1 MADKRYYWLKLKE
14 DFFQDEA
21 IEWLEE
27 QENGKEYCLFYLKL
41 CLKSLKD
48 DGKLIRT
55 VGNLLIPYSTEKLAE
70 ATRTKADTVMV
81 AMQVL
86 QRIGLVEILDD
97 GAIKML
103 KLQDMVGSEAGNANA
118 LRQKRFRQR
127 KKQELLLQGVTNSNA
142 LCNAELSQGVTNSNA
157 LCNAEL
163 SQGVTNNNA
172 LCNAELSQ
180 GVTNNN
186 AEIRDKSIEYRD
198 KSKEIRESNLIVI
211 WEQNI
216 SPITPVIA
224 EELERL
230 KKDYGLPIVLEA
242 IKVACK
248 RGKRNI
254 AYVGGVARNMFTEG
268 WSEEKQQKPKQE
280 YKNPFDAA
288 FGGESSGDDNKE

>member
-127 KKQELLLQGVTNSNA
+127 KKQELLSQGVTNSNA
-142 LCNAELSQGVTNSNA
+142 LCNAELSQGVTNSN
-157 LCNAEL
+157 
-163 SQGVTNNNA
+163 V
-172 LCNAELSQ
+172 
-180 GVTNNN
+180 
-186 AEIRDKSIEYRD
+186 EIRDKSIENRD
-198 KSKEIRESNLIVI
+198 KSIEIRESNLIVI

-224 EELERL
+224 EELEQL

>member
-97 GAIKML
+97 GAIQML

-127 KKQELLLQGVTNSNA
+127 KKQELLSQGVTNSNA
-142 LCNAELSQGVTNSNA
+142 LCNAELSQGVTNSN
-157 LCNAEL
+157 
-163 SQGVTNNNA
+163 V
-172 LCNAELSQ
+172 
-180 GVTNNN
+180 
-186 AEIRDKSIEYRD
+186 EIRDKSIENRD

-224 EELERL
+224 EELEQL

-288 FGGESSGDDNKE
+288 FGDAAFGGESSGNDNKE

>member
-97 GAIKML
+97 GAIQML

-127 KKQELLLQGVTNSNA
+127 KKQELLSQGVTNSNA
-142 LCNAELSQGVTNSNA
+142 LCNAELSQGVTNSN
-157 LCNAEL
+157 
-163 SQGVTNNNA
+163 V
-172 LCNAELSQ
+172 
-180 GVTNNN
+180 
-186 AEIRDKSIEYRD
+186 EIRDKSIENRDKSKENRD

-224 EELERL
+224 EELEQL

-288 FGGESSGDDNKE
+288 FGDAAFGGESSGNDNKE

>member
-1 MADKRYYWLKLKE
+1 MQSSTACLKNGGGKMADKRYYWLKLKE

-127 KKQELLLQGVTNSNA
+127 KKQELLSQGVTNSNA
-142 LCNAELSQGVTNSNA
+142 LCNAELSQGVTNSN
-157 LCNAEL
+157 
-163 SQGVTNNNA
+163 V
-172 LCNAELSQ
+172 
-180 GVTNNN
+180 
-186 AEIRDKSIEYRD
+186 EIRDKSIENRD

-224 EELERL
+224 EELEQL

>member
-86 QRIGLVEILDD
+86 RRIGLVEILDD

-103 KLQDMVGSEAGNANA
+103 KLQNMVGSEAGNANA

-142 LCNAELSQGVTNSNA
+142 LCNAELLQGVTNSN
-157 LCNAEL
+157 
-163 SQGVTNNNA
+163 V
-172 LCNAELSQ
+172 
-180 GVTNNN
+180 
-186 AEIRDKSIEYRD
+186 EIREESKEFRD

-224 EELERL
+224 EELEQL

-280 YKNPFDAA
+280 YVNPFDAA
-288 FGGESSGDDNKE
+288 FGGDRDGNDSES

>member
-1 MADKRYYWLKLKE
+1 MTDKRYYWLKLKE

-127 KKQELLLQGVTNSNA
+127 KKQELLSQGVTNSNA
-142 LCNAELSQGVTNSNA
+142 LCNAELSQGVTNSN
-157 LCNAEL
+157 
-163 SQGVTNNNA
+163 V
-172 LCNAELSQ
+172 
-180 GVTNNN
+180 
-186 AEIRDKSIEYRD
+186 EIRDKSIENRD
-198 KSKEIRESNLIVI
+198 KSIEIRESNLIVI

-224 EELERL
+224 EELEQL

-288 FGGESSGDDNKE
+288 FGGESSGNDNKE

>member
-103 KLQDMVGSEAGNANA
+103 KLQNMVGSESASRAA
-118 LRQKRFRQR
+118 VKKRAYRE
-127 KKQELLLQGVTNSNA
+127 KKKLQDSKGDN
-142 LCNAELSQGVTNSNA
+142 LSLGCPTK
-157 LCNAEL
+157 CP
-163 SQGVTNNNA
+163 T
-172 LCNAELSQ
+172 
-180 GVTNNN
+180 
-186 AEIRDKSIEYRD
+186 EIRDKSIENRD
-198 KSKEIRESNLIVI
+198 KSIEIRESNLIVI

-224 EELERL
+224 EELEQL
-230 KKDYGLPIVLEA
+230 KKDYGLPIVFEA

-288 FGGESSGDDNKE
+288 FGGESSGNDNKE

>member
-97 GAIKML
+97 GAIQML
-103 KLQDMVGSEAGNANA
+103 KLQDMVGSESTAAIRKRRSRENKKLDSVTLSLNCPSNVP
-118 LRQKRFRQR
+118 QK
-127 KKQELLLQGVTNSNA
+127 VT
-142 LCNAELSQGVTNSNA
+142 T
-157 LCNAEL
+157 
-163 SQGVTNNNA
+163 
-172 LCNAELSQ
+172 
-180 GVTNNN
+180 
-186 AEIRDKSIEYRD
+186 EIRDKSIENRD

-224 EELERL
+224 EELEQL

-288 FGGESSGDDNKE
+288 FGGESSGNDNKE

>member
-142 LCNAELSQGVTNSNA
+142 LCNAELLQGVTNSN
-157 LCNAEL
+157 
-163 SQGVTNNNA
+163 V
-172 LCNAELSQ
+172 
-180 GVTNNN
+180 
-186 AEIRDKSIEYRD
+186 EIRDKSIENRD
-198 KSKEIRESNLIVI
+198 KSKEIRENNLIVI

-224 EELERL
+224 EELEQL

-268 WSEEKQQKPKQE
+268 WNEEKQQKPKQE

-288 FGGESSGDDNKE
+288 FGGESSGNDNKE

>member
-81 AMQVL
+81 AMQLL

-103 KLQDMVGSEAGNANA
+103 KLQDMVGSESTAAI
-118 LRQKRFRQR
+118 RKRRSR
-127 KKQELLLQGVTNSNA
+127 ENKKLDSVT
-142 LCNAELSQGVTNSNA
+142 LSQLCPSDVPQKVT
-157 LCNAEL
+157 
-163 SQGVTNNNA
+163 T
-172 LCNAELSQ
+172 
-180 GVTNNN
+180 
-186 AEIRDKSIEYRD
+186 EIRDKSIENRD

-224 EELERL
+224 EELEQL

-248 RGKRNI
+248 RGKHNI

-268 WSEEKQQKPKQE
+268 GSEEKQQKPKQE

-288 FGGESSGDDNKE
+288 FGGESSGDNHKE

>member
-70 ATRTKADTVMV
+70 ATRTKADTAMV

-103 KLQDMVGSEAGNANA
+103 KLQDMVGSEAGNVNA

-127 KKQELLLQGVTNSNA
+127 KKQELLSQGVTNSNA
-142 LCNAELSQGVTNSNA
+142 LCNAELSQGVTNSN
-157 LCNAEL
+157 
-163 SQGVTNNNA
+163 V
-172 LCNAELSQ
+172 
-180 GVTNNN
+180 
-186 AEIRDKSIEYRD
+186 EIRDKSIENRDKSIENRDKSKENRD

-224 EELERL
+224 EELEQL

-288 FGGESSGDDNKE
+288 FGGESGGNDNKE

>member
-103 KLQDMVGSEAGNANA
+103 KLQDMVGSESTAAARMRKMRGGEKRNDVTPM
-118 LRQKRFRQR
+118 LQKPCNNVA
-127 KKQELLLQGVTNSNA
+127 KTVT
-142 LCNAELSQGVTNSNA
+142 
-157 LCNAEL
+157 
-163 SQGVTNNNA
+163 
-172 LCNAELSQ
+172 
-180 GVTNNN
+180 
-186 AEIRDKSIEYRD
+186 AEIRDKSIENRD
-198 KSKEIRESNLIVI
+198 KSIEIRESNLIVI

-224 EELERL
+224 EELEQL

-288 FGGESSGDDNKE
+288 FGGESSGNDNKE

>member
-1 MADKRYYWLKLKE
+1 MQSSTACLKNGGEKMADKRYYWLKLKE

-103 KLQDMVGSEAGNANA
+103 KLQNMVGSESASRAA
-118 LRQKRFRQR
+118 VKKRAYRE
-127 KKQELLLQGVTNSNA
+127 KKKLQDSKGDN
-142 LCNAELSQGVTNSNA
+142 LSLG
-157 LCNAEL
+157 C
-163 SQGVTNNNA
+163 
-172 LCNAELSQ
+172 
-180 GVTNNN
+180 
-186 AEIRDKSIEYRD
+186 
-198 KSKEIRESNLIVI
+198 
-211 WEQNI
+211 
-216 SPITPVIA
+216 P
-224 EELERL
+224 
-230 KKDYGLPIVLEA
+230 
-242 IKVACK
+242 
-248 RGKRNI
+248 
-254 AYVGGVARNMFTEG
+254 
-268 WSEEKQQKPKQE
+268 PKC
-280 YKNPFDAA
+280 PR
-288 FGGESSGDDNKE
+288 

>member
-127 KKQELLLQGVTNSNA
+127 KKQELL
-142 LCNAELSQGVTNSNA
+142 SQGVTNSN
-157 LCNAEL
+157 
-163 SQGVTNNNA
+163 V
-172 LCNAELSQ
+172 
-180 GVTNNN
+180 
-186 AEIRDKSIEYRD
+186 EIRDKSIENRD
-198 KSKEIRESNLIVI
+198 KSIEIRESNLIVI

-224 EELERL
+224 EELEQL

>member
-103 KLQDMVGSEAGNANA
+103 KLQNMVGSESASRAA
-118 LRQKRFRQR
+118 VKKRAYRE
-127 KKQELLLQGVTNSNA
+127 KKKLQDSKGDN
-142 LCNAELSQGVTNSNA
+142 LSLGCPAKCPT
-157 LCNAEL
+157 
-163 SQGVTNNNA
+163 
-172 LCNAELSQ
+172 
-180 GVTNNN
+180 
-186 AEIRDKSIEYRD
+186 EIRDKSIENRD
-198 KSKEIRESNLIVI
+198 KSK
-211 WEQNI
+211 
-216 SPITPVIA
+216 
-224 EELERL
+224 
-230 KKDYGLPIVLEA
+230 
-242 IKVACK
+242 
-248 RGKRNI
+248 
-254 AYVGGVARNMFTEG
+254 
-268 WSEEKQQKPKQE
+268 
-280 YKNPFDAA
+280 
-288 FGGESSGDDNKE
+288 

>member
-103 KLQDMVGSEAGNANA
+103 KLQNMVGSESTAAI
-118 LRQKRFRQR
+118 RKRRSR
-127 KKQELLLQGVTNSNA
+127 ENKKLDSVTLLQLCPSDVPQKVT
-142 LCNAELSQGVTNSNA
+142 T
-157 LCNAEL
+157 
-163 SQGVTNNNA
+163 
-172 LCNAELSQ
+172 
-180 GVTNNN
+180 
-186 AEIRDKSIEYRD
+186 EIREESKEYRD
-198 KSKEIRESNLIVI
+198 KSKEIRERNLVVI

-224 EELERL
+224 EELEQL

-288 FGGESSGDDNKE
+288 FGGESSGDDHKE

>member
-1 MADKRYYWLKLKE
+1 MQSSTACLKNGGEKMADKRYYWLKLKE

-142 LCNAELSQGVTNSNA
+142 GGNAELLQGVTNSN
-157 LCNAEL
+157 E
-163 SQGVTNNNA
+163 
-172 LCNAELSQ
+172 
-180 GVTNNN
+180 
-186 AEIRDKSIEYRD
+186 EIRDKSIENRD

-224 EELERL
+224 EELEQL

-288 FGGESSGDDNKE
+288 FGGESSGNDNKE

>member
-48 DGKLIRT
+48 DGRLIRT

-103 KLQDMVGSEAGNANA
+103 KLQDMVGGEAGNANA

-127 KKQELLLQGVTNSNA
+127 KKQELLSQGVTNSNA
-142 LCNAELSQGVTNSNA
+142 LCNAELSQGVTNSN
-157 LCNAEL
+157 
-163 SQGVTNNNA
+163 V
-172 LCNAELSQ
+172 
-180 GVTNNN
+180 
-186 AEIRDKSIEYRD
+186 EIREESKKFRD

-224 EELERL
+224 EELEQL

-288 FGGESSGDDNKE
+288 FGGESSGDDHKE

>member
-1 MADKRYYWLKLKE
+1 MQSSTACLKNGGEKMADKRYYWLKLKE

-127 KKQELLLQGVTNSNA
+127 KKQELL
-142 LCNAELSQGVTNSNA
+142 SQGVTNSNA

-163 SQGVTNNNA
+163 SHGVTNSN
-172 LCNAELSQ
+172 
-180 GVTNNN
+180 V
-186 AEIRDKSIEYRD
+186 EIRDKSIENRD
-198 KSKEIRESNLIVI
+198 KSIEIRESNLIVI

-224 EELERL
+224 EELEQL

>member
-97 GAIKML
+97 GAIQML
-103 KLQDMVGSEAGNANA
+103 KLQDMVGSESTAAGRMRKMREGKKRNDVTPM
-118 LRQKRFRQR
+118 LQKACNNVA
-127 KKQELLLQGVTNSNA
+127 KTVT
-142 LCNAELSQGVTNSNA
+142 
-157 LCNAEL
+157 
-163 SQGVTNNNA
+163 
-172 LCNAELSQ
+172 
-180 GVTNNN
+180 
-186 AEIRDKSIEYRD
+186 AEIRD
-198 KSKEIRESNLIVI
+198 KSKEIRESNNLVVL

-224 EELERL
+224 EELEQLR
-230 KKDYGLPIVLEA
+230 KDYGLPIVLEA

-288 FGGESSGDDNKE
+288 FGGESSGNDNKE

>member
-103 KLQDMVGSEAGNANA
+103 KLQDMVGSESTAAARMRKMRDGKKRNDVTPM
-118 LRQKRFRQR
+118 LQKPCNNVA
-127 KKQELLLQGVTNSNA
+127 KTVT
-142 LCNAELSQGVTNSNA
+142 
-157 LCNAEL
+157 
-163 SQGVTNNNA
+163 
-172 LCNAELSQ
+172 
-180 GVTNNN
+180 
-186 AEIRDKSIEYRD
+186 AEIRDKSIENRD
-198 KSKEIRESNLIVI
+198 KSIEIRESNLIVI

-224 EELERL
+224 EELEQL

-288 FGGESSGDDNKE
+288 FGGESSGDDHKE

>member
-1 MADKRYYWLKLKE
+1 MQSSTACLKNGGEKMADKRYYWLKLKE

-127 KKQELLLQGVTNSNA
+127 KKQELL
-142 LCNAELSQGVTNSNA
+142 SQGVTNSNA

-163 SQGVTNNNA
+163 SHGVTNSN
-172 LCNAELSQ
+172 
-180 GVTNNN
+180 V
-186 AEIRDKSIEYRD
+186 EIRDKSIENRD

>member
-1 MADKRYYWLKLKE
+1 MQSSTACLKNGGEKMADKRYYWLKLKE

-127 KKQELLLQGVTNSNA
+127 KKQELLSQGVTNSNA
-142 LCNAELSQGVTNSNA
+142 LCNAELSQGVTNSN
-157 LCNAEL
+157 
-163 SQGVTNNNA
+163 V
-172 LCNAELSQ
+172 
-180 GVTNNN
+180 
-186 AEIRDKSIEYRD
+186 EIREESKEFRD

-224 EELERL
+224 EELEQL

-242 IKVACK
+242 IKVAYK

>member
-48 DGKLIRT
+48 DGRLIRT
-55 VGNLLIPYSTEKLAE
+55 VGNMLIPYSTEKLAE

-86 QRIGLVEILDD
+86 KRIGLVEILDD

-103 KLQDMVGSEAGNANA
+103 KLQDMVGSESTAAI
-118 LRQKRFRQR
+118 RKRRSR
-127 KKQELLLQGVTNSNA
+127 ENKKLDSVT
-142 LCNAELSQGVTNSNA
+142 LSQLCPSNVPQKVT
-157 LCNAEL
+157 
-163 SQGVTNNNA
+163 T
-172 LCNAELSQ
+172 
-180 GVTNNN
+180 
-186 AEIRDKSIEYRD
+186 EIREQSKEFRD
-198 KSKEIRESNLIVI
+198 KSKEMRESNLVVV

-224 EELERL
+224 EELEQL

-280 YKNPFDAA
+280 YVNPFDAA
-288 FGGESSGDDNKE
+288 FGGDGDGNDSES

>member
-1 MADKRYYWLKLKE
+1 MQNWTACLKNGGEKMADKRYYWLKLKE

-127 KKQELLLQGVTNSNA
+127 KKQELL
-142 LCNAELSQGVTNSNA
+142 SQGVTNSNA

-163 SQGVTNNNA
+163 SHGVTNSN
-172 LCNAELSQ
+172 
-180 GVTNNN
+180 V
-186 AEIRDKSIEYRD
+186 EIRDKSIENRD
-198 KSKEIRESNLIVI
+198 KSIEIRESNLIVI

-224 EELERL
+224 EELEQL

-288 FGGESSGDDNKE
+288 FGGESSGNDNKE

>member
-97 GAIKML
+97 GAIQML

-127 KKQELLLQGVTNSNA
+127 KKQELLSQGVTNSNA
-142 LCNAELSQGVTNSNA
+142 LCNAELSQGVTNSN
-157 LCNAEL
+157 
-163 SQGVTNNNA
+163 V
-172 LCNAELSQ
+172 
-180 GVTNNN
+180 
-186 AEIRDKSIEYRD
+186 EIREESKEYRD

-224 EELERL
+224 EELEQL

-288 FGGESSGDDNKE
+288 FGGESSGDDHEE